1 MPFCQN
7 CGRKLAENEVCNC
20 TSGAAPTPVP
30 TPTTAPAAAPQPAP
44 AEAPAPK
51 PEAAPA
57 PKAEAAPAPAPKPEE
72 KPATAAAPQT
82 PPPAAPKP
90 QPAPAPA
97 PKPAPQPA
105 PAPQQVYPN
114 AAAQQPKK
122 KKTPVGL
129 IIAIILIPIV
139 LIVLLVVGIL
149 AAILLPAMSGYVS
162 KSKISSANASASSIS
177 KAVDSSLTDLDMQGV
192 KISGYYVVCSDKKNN
207 YNLPENF
214 DEDEFYKKMK
224 NYYSDSEKHEW
235 FAVVEYS
242 SCTYAAVSEG
252 WKEQLVGTYPYSS
265 TADGP
270 CYYDTYYLSTTKRTK
285 ASLTKLYNDAAKKV
299 KQKAEEASYYDYY

>member
-20 TSGAAPTPVP
+20 TSGAAPAPVP
-30 TPTTAPAAAPQPAP
+30 TPAPAAAPQPAP

-72 KPATAAAPQT
+72 KPANAAAPQT

-90 QPAPAPA
+90 QPAPAP
-97 PKPAPQPA
+97 KPQPAPA

-162 KSKISSANASASSIS
+162 KSKISSANAAASSIS

-214 DEDEFYKKMK
+214 DEDEFYKQMK
-224 NYYSDSEKHEW
+224 NYYSDSEKQEW

-270 CYYDTYYLSTTKRTK
+270 CYYDILNEKFGIS
-285 ASLTKLYNDAAKKV
+285 D
-299 KQKAEEASYYDYY
+299 